1 MPNVP
6 QASDGG
12 AVVAFVILVA
22 LSFLPS
28 IVTHARGHR
37 AQLAIVMM
45 NLIGVGGLILGAFGA
60 VAGFVPSTVII
71 LVAAF
76 IWALS
81 PDTRNDEL
89 TSSGAPSRRPS
100 IDAKAEWP
108 A

>member
-6 QASDGG
+6 EASNGG
-12 AVVAFVILVA
+12 AVVAFAILVA

-28 IVTHARGHR
+28 IVAYARGHR

-45 NLIGVGGLILGAFGA
+45 NLIGLGGLILGAFGA

-71 LVAAF
+71 MVAAF

-89 TSSGAPSRRPS
+89 TSSRPPSRRCS

>member
-28 IVTHARGHR
+28 IVAHARGHR

-45 NLIGVGGLILGAFGA
+45 NLIGLGGLILGAFGA

-89 TSSGAPSRRPS
+89 TSSRPPSRRPS
-100 IDAKAEWP
+100 IDAEAEWP